1 MEAKLASSRGR
12 RSGIGEEPIAEAE
25 GSSVRVR
32 EVRRANVVVD
42 GDGGAYSLEMAMPSE
57 LRSHVRSLMID
68 QNKQQGMSFG

>member
-42 GDGGAYSLEMAMPSE
+42 GGA
-57 LRSHVRSLMID
+57 
-68 QNKQQGMSFG
+68 